1 MPMIIELILKH
12 AGGKKFPPVY
22 ILEVYMRRK
31 VYKVLA
37 VLAAISLIVPT
48 AGCKKKAK
56 EIPPESESESI
67 VATATTSPS
76 PSPSVSEVESES
88 EETSESTLKEA
99 NGKTPYE
106 LHGKLSI
113 SGTNIVDEN
122 GDIFQPCGVSTHGL
136 GWFPEYVNQDAVYSL
151 RDDFGANIL
160 RLALYTAEGAGYC
173 TGGDKASLKQT
184 VINGVDYATNA
195 GMYVIID
202 WHILHD
208 LDPNVYKTEAI
219 AFFDEMSKKYADNGN
234 VIYEI
239 CNEPNGGTSWSSIK
253 SYANEVIPVIRAND
267 PDSIIV
273 VGTPN
278 WSQFVDEAAADPI
291 TGYDNIAYAVH
302 FYADTHKQDLRDRVS
317 KATKAGL
324 PVLITEFSI
333 CDASGNGN
341 NNIAEAN
348 TWIQFLDS
356 NHIGFIAWNL
366 SNKAESSSLISS
378 GVQKKSGWNY
388 DELSESGKWLVAV
401 LNTHSDQGSSLI
413 KDGGASTV
421 TPSTQAS
428 GGNAGNAS
436 SGATPEISIAPSA
449 VGSSAD
455 LKVTVSATNSWKE
468 GSSTCTQYQVSITNT
483 GSGKVSNWAVDI
495 DFGTAPELNQIWCA
509 KSAIS
514 GNVMTITPES
524 FNSTLSGNATT
535 SDIGFIIKT
544 ANVPGTPAITVR

>member
-1 MPMIIELILKH
+1 MR
-12 AGGKKFPPVY
+12 KKLY
-22 ILEVYMRRK
+22 ST
-31 VYKVLA
+31 
-37 VLAAISLIVPT
+37 AAIILSVLMLLTCV
-48 AGCKKKAK
+48 ACKEKPV
-56 EIPPESESESI
+56 EIPPQSEP
-67 VATATTSPS
+67 TAAPASPTASKEPETAPS
-76 PSPSVSEVESES
+76 PSDDPKSDEPQKQN
-88 EETSESTLKEA
+88 TD
-99 NGKTPYE
+99 GKTPYE
-106 LHGKLSI
+106 IHGKLSI
-113 SGTNIVDEN
+113 SGTNIVDEK
-122 GDIFQPCGVSTHGL
+122 GEIFRPCGVSTHGL
-136 GWFPEYVNQDAVYSL
+136 GWFPEYVNQDAVNSL

-173 TGGDKASLKQT
+173 TGGDRASLKQT
-184 VINGVDYATNA
+184 VENGVEYATNA

-208 LDPNVYKTEAI
+208 LDPNVYKTDAI

-239 CNEPNGGTSWSSIK
+239 CNEPNGGTTWSSIK

-291 TGYDNIAYAVH
+291 KDYDNIAYAVH
-302 FYADTHKQDLRDRVS
+302 FYADTHKQDLRDRIS
-317 KATKAGL
+317 KAVKAGL

-341 NNIAEAN
+341 NNINEAN
-348 TWIQFLDS
+348 TWISFLDD
-356 NHIGFIAWNL
+356 NNIGFIAWNL

-401 LNTHSDQGSSLI
+401 LNTHSDQGSALVKNGGASLNGNVSTGSGNQGNDTG
-413 KDGGASTV
+413 KSGGAST
-421 TPSTQAS
+421 PEMSI
-428 GGNAGNAS
+428 S
-436 SGATPEISIAPSA
+436 SSA

-468 GSSTCTQYQVSITNT
+468 GSSVCTQYQVSITNT
-483 GSGKVSNWAVDI
+483 GSGKVSNWTVDI

-509 KSAIS
+509 KSSIS

-544 ANVPGTPAITVR
+544 ANTPGTPVVSVR

>member
-1 MPMIIELILKH
+1 MR
-12 AGGKKFPPVY
+12 KKIY
-22 ILEVYMRRK
+22 RA
-31 VYKVLA
+31 LA
-37 VLAAISLIVPT
+37 IMAAFSLIFT
-48 AGCKKKAK
+48 GSGCNKRVK
-56 EIPPESESESI
+56 EIPPESEPSSTPA
-67 VATATTSPS
+67 VVSASPS
-76 PSPSVSEVESES
+76 PI
-88 EETSESTLKEA
+88 TSEDLPEDLPSDEPAVKSA
-99 NGKTPYE
+99 DGRTPFE
-106 LHGKLSI
+106 IHGKLSI

-122 GDIFQPCGVSTHGL
+122 GEIFQPCGVSTHGL
-136 GWFPEYVNQDAVYSL
+136 GWFPEYVNQDAVNSL

-173 TGGDKASLKQT
+173 TGGDRASLKQT
-184 VINGVDYATNA
+184 VENGVEYATNA

-208 LDPNVYKTEAI
+208 LDPNVYKKDAI

-239 CNEPNGGTSWSSIK
+239 CNEPNGGTTWGSIK

-267 PDSIIV
+267 PDAIIV

-317 KATKAGL
+317 KAVKAGL
-324 PVLITEFSI
+324 PVIITEFSI

-341 NNIAEAN
+341 NNINEAN
-348 TWIQFLDS
+348 TWISFLDE

-401 LNTHSDQGSSLI
+401 LNTHSDQGSALV
-413 KDGGASTV
+413 KDGGASSITPTDTTSGSGNDGNGSSTPEMTV
-421 TPSTQAS
+421 S
-428 GGNAGNAS
+428 S
-436 SGATPEISIAPSA
+436 SGVGTSA
-449 VGSSAD
+449 N
-455 LKVTVSATNSWKE
+455 LKVTVTATNSWKE

-483 GSGKVSNWAVDI
+483 GSGSVSNWAVDI
-495 DFGTAPELNQIWCA
+495 DFGTAPSLNQIWCA
-509 KSAIS
+509 KASIS
-514 GNVMTITPES
+514 GNVMTVTPEN
-524 FNSTLSGNATT
+524 FNSTLLGNATT

-544 ANVPGTPAITVR
+544 ASTPGNPAVSVR